1 MGECMS
7 KRSSMKE
14 VLSQFCEEWNKRDL
28 SLKLYPVFMVPE
40 SFAVEVAKAQIDL
53 EVERSVELPDDVQ
66 DAEGFLEWARSFE
79 ENSQGLFVTPLQVA
93 AVDGKNRVAVLDV
106 EMSVGDKGLMD
117 GLTQIVIETVLTG
130 YSRRKTW
137 LFPNML
143 PQYDK
148 WIESG
153 KTSQLGDHAEERIVL
168 FRNAVRSMIRAKIK
182 DVEQRV
188 IRDKEAEVGAKR
200 LQAMIDEVKGFGVSL
215 QELSEKSVIEVG
227 QEDDGHGHIR
237 FKKDGLACDL
247 STESTS
253 FERKAFAALL
263 KTLST

>member
-1 MGECMS
+1 MGESMS
-7 KRSSMKE
+7 KKPSVKE

-40 SFAVEVAKAQIDL
+40 NFAVEVAKAQIDL

-106 EMSVGDKGLMD
+106 EVSVGDKGLMD
-117 GLTQIVIETVLTG
+117 GLTQIIIETVLTG

-153 KTSQLGDHAEERIVL
+153 KTSHLGDHAEERIVL

-182 DVEQRV
+182 DVKERVLREQS
-188 IRDKEAEVGAKR
+188 AEKDR
-200 LQAMIDEVKGFGVSL
+200 KLMQAMIDEVKSLGVSL
-215 QELSEKSVIEVG
+215 KDLSDDGFIEVE
-227 QEDDGHGHIR
+227 QESYGGYIR
-237 FKKDGLACDL
+237 FKKGQITCDL
-247 STESTS
+247 FAESTS
-253 FERKAFAALL
+253 VERKAFADLIKKL
-263 KTLST
+263 MD